1 MKNSSWF
8 VRPVKRPHAKIN
20 LFCLPY
26 AGGSAR
32 IYQSWPEYLP
42 EFVEL
47 IAIEPPGRGR
57 RMQEPAFD
65 SMKALV
71 QELSGALRSQIE
83 RPYVVLGHSMGSRIG
98 LNTLCELDRA
108 GYPLP
113 LHFIASGSAPPH
125 ITKKRKKIHMLS
137 DDELI
142 KELQSYNATPDE
154 VLNNKELME
163 IYLPLLRADFAVAEE
178 ELIPNLPPLNC
189 NATVFGGIND
199 SRVSEGDCFAW
210 QEYFSPPIEVSI
222 FEGGHFFIDSARN
235 EVMRKVS
242 KIINT
247 LEP

>member
-8 VRPVKRPHAKIN
+8 VRPVKRLHAKIN

-32 IYQSWPEYLP
+32 IYQSWSEYLP
-42 EFVEL
+42 EFVEVV
-47 IAIEPPGRGR
+47 AIELPGRGR

-71 QELSGALRSQIE
+71 QELSGALHSQIE
-83 RPYVVLGHSMGSRIG
+83 KPYVVLGHSMGSRIG
-98 LNTLCELDRA
+98 LNALYELHRS
-108 GYPLP
+108 GCPLP

-125 ITKKRKKIHMLS
+125 ITKERKKIHKLS

-142 KELQSYNATPDE
+142 KELQSYDGTPEE
-154 VLNNKELME
+154 VINNKELME

-178 ELIPNLPPLNC
+178 ESTPNLSQLNC
-189 NATVFGGIND
+189 NATVFGGTND
-199 SRVSEGDCFAW
+199 SNVSKEDCLAW

-222 FEGGHFFIDSARN
+222 FEGGHFFIESARN
-235 EVMRKVS
+235 EVIEKVS
-242 KIINT
+242 RIINT